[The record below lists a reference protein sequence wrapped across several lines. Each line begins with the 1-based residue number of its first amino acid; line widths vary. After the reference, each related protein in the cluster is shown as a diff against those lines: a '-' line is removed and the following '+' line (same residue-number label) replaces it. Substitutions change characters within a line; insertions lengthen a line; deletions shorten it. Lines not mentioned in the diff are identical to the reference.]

1 LAVPD
6 LSSYRDEF
14 PILARRN
21 YLISASLGPLSRR
34 ARAAAE
40 EHLDLWGRLGPE
52 ELWLDHGFPRLE
64 QCRSSFARLIGADA
78 DEIAIVPSVSS
89 GLSSLASCIDWHSR
103 PHVVLSAMDFPT
115 NHYVWRAQEARG
127 ALPLVVP
134 SHDGVRVETDDY
146 LDLVNERCSIVNVN
160 RVLFESSFI
169 VDLPPIVE
177 RAHEQGAWVVVD
189 DFHGSGVV
197 PIDVHDLGI
206 DFLLS
211 GALKW
216 LCGGQGMAFLYCRRE
231 LLETLLP
238 AVVGW
243 FGTKDPFG
251 FNRNR
256 LVLREDARRFET
268 GTFALPQAW
277 TAYAGLDLILEA
289 SVEAIR
295 ARSMELTAAVVECSD
310 DLGLDLLSPR
320 EPEQRGGLIRLRVAG
335 GPQEA
340 ERVLHA
346 LFERDVVVDR
356 RGDALR
362 ISPHFFNS
370 EVDIERC
377 FNELSRALQGY

>member
-1 LAVPD
+1 
-6 LSSYRDEF
+6 
-14 PILARRN
+14 
-21 YLISASLGPLSRR
+21 
-34 ARAAAE
+34 
-40 EHLDLWGRLGPE
+40 
-52 ELWLDHGFPRLE
+52 
-64 QCRSSFARLIGADA
+64 
-78 DEIAIVPSVSS
+78 
-89 GLSSLASCIDWHSR
+89 
-103 PHVVLSAMDFPT
+103 
-115 NHYVWRAQEARG
+115 
-127 ALPLVVP
+127 
-134 SHDGVRVETDDY
+134 
-146 LDLVNERCSIVNVN
+146 
-160 RVLFESSFI
+160 
-169 VDLPPIVE
+169 
-177 RAHEQGAWVVVD
+177 
-189 DFHGSGVV
+189 
-197 PIDVHDLGI
+197 
-206 DFLLS
+206 
-211 GALKW
+211 
-216 LCGGQGMAFLYCRRE
+216 MAFLYCRRE
-231 LLETLLP
+231 LLESLLP
-238 AVVGW
+238 TVVGW

-277 TAYAGLDLILEA
+277 TADAGLDLILEA

-320 EPEQRGGLIRLRVAG
+320 EPDQRGGLIRLRVAG

-377 FNELSRALQGY
+377 FNELSRALQAG